1 MKILTLTLN
10 TLLAI
15 IIFGVV
21 AFLVAPRLGLTSPLE
36 LKIVRSGSMEP
47 AIPTGSVVLIQPASD
62 YQAGDIITFGADTPT
77 SIPISHRIVSIET
90 KDGTIYYTTKGD
102 ANKTADQNE
111 TPANKVIG
119 RVIFSVQAVG
129 YILAFS
135 KTQLG
140 FALLVLIPAALIIC
154 YELIGIVQEV
164 RALRRRKREGSAV
177 RSLAEEPPE
186 PSLVPDIL
194 PRRREEVVERTM
206 HIPHFDIETPAQW
219 TVRTAP

>member
-1 MKILTLTLN
+1 MRIINLTLN
-10 TLLAI
+10 TLLAL

-21 AFLVAPRLGLTSPLE
+21 TFLLAPRLGLTSPLE

-47 AIPTGSVVLIQPASD
+47 AIPTGSLVLIEPASD
-62 YQAGDIITFGADTPT
+62 YSVGDVITFGADTPT
-77 SIPISHRIVSIET
+77 SIPTSHRIVSIEV
-90 KDGTIYYTTKGD
+90 KDGTTYYATKGD
-102 ANKTADQNE
+102 ANKTADPNE
-111 TPANKVIG
+111 TPTNKVIG
-119 RVIFSVQAVG
+119 RVIFSIPAIG

-154 YELIGIVQEV
+154 YELIGIVNEV

-186 PSLVPDIL
+186 PSLVPDIA
-194 PRRREEVVERTM
+194 PRRRKEVVERTM
-206 HIPHFDIETPAQW
+206 RVPHFDIETPAEW
-219 TVRTAP
+219 TMRTAP